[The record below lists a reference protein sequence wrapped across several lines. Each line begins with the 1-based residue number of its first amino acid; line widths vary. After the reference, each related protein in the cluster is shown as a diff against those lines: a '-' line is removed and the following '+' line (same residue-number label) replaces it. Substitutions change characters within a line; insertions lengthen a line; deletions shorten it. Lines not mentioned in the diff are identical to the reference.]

1 MQCSTGDF
9 LLLYGKKYRTG
20 NGSGFLH
27 RRNLLLRDKGIAD
40 EAVDL
45 AHCVKTCD
53 ADLIPHCA
61 GKRVRHAG
69 HHGEIGAVFG
79 SDLFEGM
86 SIGISS
92 LRPQ

>member
-1 MQCSTGDF
+1 MRKNTKQEDS
-9 LLLYGKKYRTG
+9 
-20 NGSGFLH
+20 SGFLH

-40 EAVDL
+40 KAVDL

-86 SIGISS
+86 GIGD
-92 LRPQ
+92 LVPAAAVDTETFGT